1 MKCLL
6 LVLFVFKL
14 CSTTDSFDIKD
25 IGKSVTDV
33 TKGVIEKIPDAIP
46 KPADIFEGG
55 KNLIAGYPFQQ
66 VNFEILFNKIW
77 GKTYHFSLGRH
88 Y

>member
-1 MKCLL
+1 MY
-6 LVLFVFKL
+6 
-14 CSTTDSFDIKD
+14 STTDSFDIKD

-66 VNFEILFNKIW
+66 VNFEILL
-77 GKTYHFSLGRH
+77 GKNLSLFFRTRFTNIMC
-88 Y
+88 